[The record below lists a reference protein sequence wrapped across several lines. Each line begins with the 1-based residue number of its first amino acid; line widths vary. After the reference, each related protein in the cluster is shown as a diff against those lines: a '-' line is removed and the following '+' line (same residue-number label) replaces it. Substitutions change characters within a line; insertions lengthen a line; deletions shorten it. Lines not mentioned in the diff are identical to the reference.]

1 MPKYLQISRPY
12 TCLEGEKEEESHHET
27 EKSHGFG
34 QSKSKN
40 SVREQLLLEGRIPGV
55 SDDQR
60 SEHRSNS
67 SSRASNTDSGGTS
80 SNELSGRV
88 NIRLYSC
95 GLESSGLRDGSLTD
109 HSPLPDHLVGG
120 GGDSEPGNCRHDVE
134 LRS

>member
-27 EKSHGFG
+27 EKSHGFR

-67 SSRASNTDSGGTS
+67 SS
-80 SNELSGRV
+80 NELSGRV
-88 NIRLYSC
+88 NIRPYSC